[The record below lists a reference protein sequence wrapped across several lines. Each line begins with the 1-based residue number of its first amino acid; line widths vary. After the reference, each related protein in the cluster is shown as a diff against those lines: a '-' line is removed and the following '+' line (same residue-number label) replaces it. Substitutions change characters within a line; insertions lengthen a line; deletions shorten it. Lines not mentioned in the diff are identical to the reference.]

1 MEVLAGVVSW
11 RKCSDMT
18 DQEKNLLFD
27 FELKIKQIIS
37 RHETLKEEKRQLQ
50 DKIKGLEELVDQ
62 LRADNQ
68 VVVQK
73 YENLK
78 LAKMLVASEE
88 ENKDAKSRIQK
99 IVREIDKCIALLN
112 K

>member
-1 MEVLAGVVSW
+1 
-11 RKCSDMT
+11 MT
-18 DQEKNLLFD
+18 DQEKNLLIN
-27 FELKIKQIIS
+27 FELKVKQIIS
-37 RHETLKEEKRQLQ
+37 RHEALKEEKHQLEGR
-50 DKIKGLEELVDQ
+50 IKDLEKSINQ
-62 LRADNQ
+62 LHDENQ
-68 VVVQK
+68 VISQK

-88 ENKDAKSRIQK
+88 ENKDAKGRIQK

>member
-1 MEVLAGVVSW
+1 
-11 RKCSDMT
+11 MT
-18 DQEKNLLFD
+18 DQEKNLLTN
-27 FELKIKQIIS
+27 FELKVKQIIA
-37 RHETLKEEKRQLQ
+37 RHEALKDEKRKVEEKIKDLEESVNQLQ
-50 DKIKGLEELVDQ
+50 AQNQEL
-62 LRADNQ
+62 
-68 VVVQK
+68 VQK